1 MVVFFPLFNYI
12 NCPNTVMAGHR
23 LAVSHHHFSRSAVHV
38 RGGTTSSSSNNNSNN
53 FIRVRKHKTDENHG
67 RRRFD
72 RLKSNGTDGQEID
85 TRDATKL
92 SVNNNISR
100 RSLFAPAAFFS
111 LVTTGV
117 PSLTGDNTSD
127 SIALAFD
134 LCGGSGRDEKYTNI
148 TQGIIEEV
156 RTTLALPR
164 DDESKGPAVEQLRKD
179 TNQWVASYRRDQSYS
194 GRISYSNMYSALNA
208 IAGHYN
214 SFGTSYP
221 IPKKRLDRILQEC
234 DVAEKALARGR

>member
-1 MVVFFPLFNYI
+1 VALDVDI
-12 NCPNTVMAGHR
+12 
-23 LAVSHHHFSRSAVHV
+23 
-38 RGGTTSSSSNNNSNN
+38 
-53 FIRVRKHKTDENHG
+53 
-67 RRRFD
+67 RRRSV
-72 RLKSNGTDGQEID
+72 LAPVAIASLLGTGI
-85 TRDATKL
+85 L
-92 SVNNNISR
+92 SSPKN
-100 RSLFAPAAFFS
+100 
-111 LVTTGV
+111 
-117 PSLTGDNTSD
+117 DNS
-127 SIALAFD
+127 AHAFD
-134 LCGGSGRDEKYTNI
+134 LFGGSGRDEKYTNT

-156 RTTLALPR
+156 RTTLALAR
-164 DDESKGPAVEQLRKD
+164 DDDSKGPAVEQLRKD